1 MNYTYI
7 TGDTHG
13 NWDIRKLDRIAMNK
27 KLTRDD
33 VLIIAGDWGV
43 LWGPGRKYDI
53 QEKMLLEWYGKFKCT
68 ILIVDGNHDNHT
80 RFNALP
86 TIIKYGEE
94 VGVIADNIFHLRR
107 GHIYV
112 INDRKY
118 FIFGGALS
126 IDKAERILGIDYWTE
141 ELPTRD
147 QMDKAYDSLDRH
159 DYMVDY
165 VITHTAPRG
174 VLNKMGFTLDWVDAE
189 KYNDPTA
196 MFLESLSKQITFDKW
211 YFGHMH
217 VDREITHDGLY
228 RCLYQGV
235 VNMEDEEGLL

>member
-1 MNYTYI
+1 MNTTYL

-13 NWDIRKLDRIAMNK
+13 NFDTRKLDKIACDK

-43 LWGPGRKYDI
+43 LWKDTPDGT
-53 QEKMLLEWYGKFKCT
+53 EKQLLEWYGKFKCT
-68 ILIVDGNHDNHT
+68 VLIVDGNHENHT
-80 RFNALP
+80 RFDALP

-107 GHIYV
+107 GHLYT
-112 INDRKY
+112 INDRTY

-126 IDKAERILGIDYWTE
+126 IDKDQRTLGISYWPG
-141 ELPTRD
+141 ELPTRE
-147 QMDKAYDSLDRH
+147 QMNKAYDTLDECG
-159 DYMVDY
+159 YMVDY
-165 VITHTAPRG
+165 VITHTAPRRI
-174 VLNKMGFTLDWVDAE
+174 LNEMGFGLDQGNPE

-196 MFLESLSKQITFDKW
+196 QFLDSLYGQITFDKW

-217 VDREITHDGLY
+217 MDVELGEGKF
-228 RCLYQGV
+228 RCLYNGV
-235 VNMEDEEGLL
+235 VNMEDEEDLIAI